1 MGGTSTDVSLVDGE
15 LPQRFEHLIAGARL
29 NQPMLDVHSIAAGGG
44 SILSYHDGRF
54 AVGPASAGAEPGPV
68 CYGRGGPLTLT
79 DLQVL
84 LGHLRTD
91 TLPAGFGPEGPP
103 PLHAPKVNAAFAPL
117 APGVRAAGAPPR
129 PPEML

>member
-79 DLQVL
+79 DVQVL
-84 LGHLRTD
+84 LGHLPTD
-91 TLPAGFGPEGPP
+91 TLPAGVRPP
-103 PLHAPKVNAAFAPL
+103 GRSPLHAPKGAAPL
-117 APGVRAAGAPPR
+117 ATPAPGLR
-129 PPEML
+129 PPGGPP

>member
-79 DLQVL
+79 DVHVR
-84 LGHLRTD
+84 LGHLRTY
-91 TLPAGFGPEGPP
+91 TLPAELTAHGRPP
-103 PLHAPKVNAAFAPL
+103 HATRKVNLPIATPAP
-117 APGVRAAGAPPR
+117 AVHHSSAQPC
-129 PPEML
+129 

>member
-79 DLQVL
+79 DVQVL

-91 TLPAGFGPEGPP
+91 TPPAVFGAEGRSPTHAQKGDAPLPP
-103 PLHAPKVNAAFAPL
+103 PAPEPPAH
-117 APGVRAAGAPPR
+117 GAR
-129 PPEML
+129 